1 MAQRQ
6 QLRTGYTT
14 GACAAA
20 AAKGACMCLFDQE
33 ADSIELVLPGGQTA
47 AFVPEI
53 MLRANITAQCGVRK
67 DAGDD
72 PDATHNALIKA
83 RVVLLDQPA
92 VIIKGGPG
100 VGRVTRPGLAVPP
113 GQPAINPVPRQ
124 MITDAVKSIL
134 PEGRG
139 AEVVISVIDGE
150 NIARKTLNHRLGI
163 IGGISILGTTGIVVP
178 YSHEAY
184 RDSIKCSLD
193 VAQALCLDTVV
204 LSTGKTSEKT
214 AQKIF
219 RDMPEASFILMG
231 DYVSFAVKEAV
242 QHGMRRVVI
251 ACYPGK
257 LLKMAAGAEST
268 HVSSSAIDLPA
279 LADAA
284 SLAGADASLV
294 KAIENANTVR
304 HAFSFF
310 DPALKRAV
318 CRRLAKSA
326 IAAAMKM
333 VNAYFT
339 CDMIV
344 LSFENE
350 ILFKSFLTNPA
361 KGYQGI

>member
-1 MAQRQ
+1 MAQQ
-6 QLRTGYTT
+6 QELRTGYTT

-33 ADSIELVLPGGQTA
+33 AESIELVLPGGQA
-47 AFVPEI
+47 AVFVPEI
-53 MLRANITAQCGVRK
+53 MLRANTTAQCGVRK

-83 RVVLLDQPA
+83 RVVLLDEPV

-100 VGRVTRPGLAVPP
+100 VGRVTRPGLAVQP

-124 MITDAVKSIL
+124 MIMDAVRSIV
-134 PEGRG
+134 PEGMG
-139 AEVVISVIDGE
+139 AEVVISVVDGE

-184 RDSIKCSLD
+184 RDSIKCSLE
-193 VAQALCLDTVV
+193 VAQAMGLDTVV

-219 RDMPEASFILMG
+219 RDLPEESFILMG
-231 DYVSFAVKEAV
+231 DYFSFAVKEAV
-242 QHGMRRVVI
+242 HHGMRRVI
-251 ACYPGK
+251 MACYPGK
-257 LLKMAAGAEST
+257 LLKMAAGCEST
-268 HVSSSAIDLPA
+268 HVGSSAIDLSV

-284 SLAGADASLV
+284 ALAGADTAV
-294 KAIENANTVR
+294 IKETGTANTVR
-304 HAFSFF
+304 HAFSCF
-310 DPALKRAV
+310 DAALKHAV
-318 CRRLAKSA
+318 CKRLAKRA
-326 IAAAMKM
+326 LDAAMKM
-333 VNAYFT
+333 VDTHFI

-350 ILFKSFLTNPA
+350 ILFKSFLTNPK
-361 KGYQGI
+361 KGYQST

>member
-1 MAQRQ
+1 MAKQ
-6 QLRTGYTT
+6 QELRTGYTT

-20 AAKGACMCLFDQE
+20 AAKGATMCLFDEE
-33 ADSIELVLPGGQTA
+33 AESIELVLPGGQTA

-53 MLRANITAQCGVRK
+53 MLRANTTAQCGVRK

-83 RVVLLDQPA
+83 RVVLIDEPA

-100 VGRVTRPGLAVPP
+100 VGRVTRPGLAVLP
-113 GQPAINPVPRQ
+113 GEPAINPVPRQ
-124 MITDAVKSIL
+124 MITDAVRGIL
-134 PEGRG
+134 PEGMG

-150 NIARKTLNHRLGI
+150 KIARKTLNHRLGI

-193 VAQALCLDTVV
+193 VAQAMGLDTVV

-219 RDMPEASFILMG
+219 SDLQEESFILMG
-231 DYVSFAVKEAV
+231 DYFSFAVKEAV
-242 QHGMRRVVI
+242 RHGMRRVLI

-257 LLKMAAGAEST
+257 LLKMAAGCEST
-268 HVSSSAIDLPA
+268 HVGSSSIDLSA

-284 SLAGADASLV
+284 SLAGADTAV
-294 KAIENANTVR
+294 IRQTGNANTVR
-304 HAFSFF
+304 HAFSCF
-310 DPALKRAV
+310 DAALKRSV
-318 CRRLAKSA
+318 CRRLAKRA
-326 IAAAMKM
+326 IDAAMKM
-333 VNAYFT
+333 VDTHFT
-339 CDMIV
+339 CDIIV

-350 ILFKSFLTNPA
+350 IVFKSFLTNPK
-361 KGYQGI
+361 KGYQSI

>member
-1 MAQRQ
+1 MAKRQ
-6 QLRTGYTT
+6 GLRTGYTT

-33 ADSIELVLPGGQTA
+33 AVSIELVLPCGQTA

-53 MLRANITAQCGVRK
+53 MLRADRTAQCGVRK

-83 RVVLLDQPA
+83 RVVLIDEPS
-92 VIIKGGPG
+92 IIIRGGSG
-100 VGRVTRPGLAVPP
+100 VGRVTRPGLAVLP

-134 PEGRG
+134 PEGKG
-139 AEVVISVIDGE
+139 AEVVISVVDGE

-163 IGGISILGTTGIVVP
+163 IGGISILGTTGIVIP

-184 RDSIKCSLD
+184 CDSITCSFD

-204 LSTGKTSEKT
+204 LSTGKASEKT

-219 RDMPEASFILMG
+219 HDMPAESFILMG
-231 DYVSFAVKEAV
+231 DYFSFALKEAV
-242 QHGMRRVVI
+242 RHGMQRVLV

-257 LLKMAAGAEST
+257 LLKMAGGAEST
-268 HVSSSAIDLPA
+268 HVSSSAIDLPV
-279 LADAA
+279 LAGAA
-284 SLAGADASLV
+284 ALAGADTAAV
-294 KAIENANTVR
+294 KEIVSANTVR

-310 DPALKRAV
+310 DPALKRSV
-318 CRRLAKSA
+318 SRRLAKSA
-326 IAAAMKM
+326 IATALKM
-333 VNAYFT
+333 ANAPII
-339 CDMIV
+339 CDVLV

-350 ILFKSFLTNPA
+350 ILFKSFLTNSP
-361 KGYQGI
+361 GRL

>member
-1 MAQRQ
+1 MAIQP

-33 ADSIELVLPGGQTA
+33 TESIEIVLPDGQTA
-47 AFVPEI
+47 SFVPEI
-53 MLRANITAQCGVRK
+53 MLRANTTAQCGVRK

-83 RVVLLDQPA
+83 RVVLIDKPV
-92 VIIKGGPG
+92 VIINGGPG
-100 VGRVTRPGLAVPP
+100 VGKVTRPGLAVRP
-113 GQPAINPVPRQ
+113 GEPAINPVPRQ
-124 MITDAVKSIL
+124 MITAAVRSIV
-134 PEGRG
+134 PADMG
-139 AEVVISVIDGE
+139 AEVVISVVDGE

-193 VAQALCLDTVV
+193 VSQAMCLDTVV

-214 AQKIF
+214 ALKIL
-219 RDMPEASFILMG
+219 RDMPQESFILIG
-231 DYVSFAVKEAV
+231 DYFSFAVKEAV
-242 QHGMRRVVI
+242 RHGMQRVII

-268 HVSSSAIDLPA
+268 HVNKASIDMSV
-279 LADAA
+279 LAGVT
-284 SLAGADASLV
+284 SQAGADAAVV
-294 KAIENANTVR
+294 KEIGSANTVR

-310 DPALKRAV
+310 NQDLRRTVCRQLAKRA
-318 CRRLAKSA
+318 
-326 IAAAMKM
+326 IAQAVKL
-333 VNAYFT
+333 VDTHFI
-339 CDMIV
+339 CDMLV

-350 ILFKSFLTNPA
+350 ILFKSFLTNSP
-361 KGYQGI
+361 GRL